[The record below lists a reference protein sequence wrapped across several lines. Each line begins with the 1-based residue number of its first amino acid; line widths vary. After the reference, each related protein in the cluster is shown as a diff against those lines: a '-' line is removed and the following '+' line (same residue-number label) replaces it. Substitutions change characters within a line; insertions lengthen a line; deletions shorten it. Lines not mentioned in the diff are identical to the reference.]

1 MLKRFITGTLAL
13 CLCLLL
19 VAPASAAKKLVLVSP
34 HQESIQREF
43 ADAFKEWYKKK
54 TGETVEFEWLD
65 QGGTS
70 SIMRFIRSEFS
81 KNPNGINIDIFWG
94 GGHEPYMALD
104 QEKRLEVY
112 KLPDAILSKVPKDF
126 FGIPVYDPKYTWYGT
141 ALSGFGIIYN
151 KVVLKAEKKPE
162 PQTWEDLTKPEL
174 KGWVG
179 SADPRQSGSVH
190 MSYAAMIEAY
200 GWEKA
205 WSIITKLGAN
215 VKNFTQ
221 SAGDTPRDV
230 VAGEVGAGLAI
241 DFYAWPRVEEFGAD
255 KVGYVLPKGLT
266 VVNPDSMGILKGAP
280 NLDVAKEF
288 VNFVMSENGQKLW
301 MLPKGAEGG
310 PQKFTLGRLSVL
322 PSLYKTLGKKS
333 IVPLNPF
340 EMGSLGKYDSDR
352 QGKLWSLVND
362 LVGALLID
370 THQDLVKAW
379 EAVIAGGMKPAAVAE
394 MTKMPVTLEEAM
406 TLSAKWKDDAFRNQ
420 KINEWVKFAQEK
432 YKKAAEL
439 GKKA

>member
-1 MLKRFITGTLAL
+1 MKRFSTSIFIIS
-13 CLCLLL
+13 LCLLL
-19 VAPASAAKKLVLVSP
+19 ALPAFAAKKLILVSP

-43 ADAFKEWYKKK
+43 TDAFKGWYRKK
-54 TGETVEFEWLD
+54 TGETVELEWLD

-81 KNPNGINIDIFWG
+81 RNPKGINIDIFWG
-94 GGHEPYMALD
+94 GGHEPYTALD
-104 QEKRLEVY
+104 QEKRLEPY
-112 KLPDAILSKVPKDF
+112 KLPDAVLSRVPKDF

-141 ALSGFGIIYN
+141 ALSGFGIIFN
-151 KVVLKAEKKPE
+151 KIVLKAEKKPE
-162 PQTWEDLTKPEL
+162 PRTWEDLARPEF

-190 MSYAAMIEAY
+190 MSYAVMIESY

-205 WSIITKLGAN
+205 WSIITRLGAN

-221 SAGDTPRDV
+221 GAGDAPRDV
-230 VAGEVGAGLAI
+230 VTGEVAAGLAI

-266 VVNPDSMGILKGAP
+266 VVNPDSIGILKGAP

-288 VNFVMSENGQKLW
+288 VTFVMSEEGQKLW
-301 MLPKGAEGG
+301 MLPKGAQGG
-310 PQKFTLGRLSVL
+310 PKKFTLGRLSVL
-322 PSLYKTLGKKS
+322 PSLHQTLGKKS

-340 EMGSLGKYDSDR
+340 ELGGLVNYDSNR

-362 LVGALLID
+362 LVGALLVD
-370 THQDLVKAW
+370 THQDLVRAW
-379 EAVIAGGMKPAAVAE
+379 EAVIAGGMKPEAVAE
-394 MTKMPVTLEEAM
+394 LTKMPVTLDQALA
-406 TLSAKWKDDAFRNQ
+406 LSAKWKNDAFRNQ
-420 KINEWVKFAQEK
+420 NINEWVKFAREK
-432 YKKAAEL
+432 CKKAAEL
-439 GKKA
+439 AKKP

>member
-1 MLKRFITGTLAL
+1 MKRFFTSIFVI

-19 VAPASAAKKLVLVSP
+19 AVPAFAAKKLILVSP
-34 HQESIQREF
+34 HQESIQREYT
-43 ADAFKEWYKKK
+43 DAFKEWYKKK
-54 TGETVEFEWLD
+54 TGETVQLEWLD

-70 SIMRFIRSEFS
+70 SIMRFIRSQFS
-81 KNPNGINIDIFWG
+81 RNPNGINIDIFWG
-94 GGHEPYMALD
+94 GGHEPYTALD
-104 QEKRLEVY
+104 QEKRLEPY
-112 KLPDAILSKVPKDF
+112 KLPDAVLSRVPKDF

-141 ALSGFGIIYN
+141 ALSGFGIIFN

-162 PQTWEDLTKPEL
+162 PRTWEDLARPEF
-174 KGWVG
+174 KGWVS

-190 MSYAAMIEAY
+190 MSYAVMIESY

-221 SAGDTPRDV
+221 AAGDAPRDV
-230 VAGEVGAGLAI
+230 VTGEVGAGLAI

-266 VVNPDSMGILKGAP
+266 VVNPDSIGILKGAP

-288 VNFVMSENGQKLW
+288 VTFVMSEEGQKLW
-301 MLPKGAEGG
+301 MLPKGAQGG
-310 PQKFTLGRLSVL
+310 PKKFTLGRLSVL
-322 PSLYKTLGKKS
+322 PSLYQTLGKKS

-340 EMGSLGKYDSDR
+340 ELGGLVNYDSNR

-362 LVGALLID
+362 LVGALVID
-370 THQDLVKAW
+370 THKDLVKAW
-379 EAVIAGGMKPAAVAE
+379 EAVIVGGMKPEAVAE
-394 MTKMPVTLEEAM
+394 LTKMPVTLDQAL
-406 TLSAKWKDDAFRNQ
+406 TLSAKWKDDVFRNQ
-420 KINEWVKFAQEK
+420 KINEWVKFALEK
-432 YKKAAEL
+432 CKKAAEL
-439 GKKA
+439 AKKP